1 MEDKRQKFIDAAWD
15 LINNME
21 NIGVNLG
28 NYEGDHGRR
37 MVAQH
42 KALMDSFDTYIGNAF
57 DEIERLRAAL
67 DFHPRAAKLMNK
79 RKSFIVV
86 ADDEPYFHEVYS
98 LIREHE
104 IQKGTWTNEDQQ
116 IYEDATNALKGGG

>member
-1 MEDKRQKFIDAAWD
+1 MNEKRFARLKQLCSETGNGDYSTDAEWGELALD
-15 LINNME
+15 LTHDMVSEI
-21 NIGVNLG
+21 V
-28 NYEGDHGRR
+28 RR
-37 MVAQH
+37 
-42 KALMDSFDTYIGNAF
+42 
-57 DEIERLRAAL
+57 RAAL

-104 IQKGTWTNEDQQ
+104 IQKGTWTNEDQR
-116 IYEDATNALKGGG
+116 IYEDATNALKGGA